1 MKFLDNL
8 FERSSRQV
16 ANVTS
21 RRKLLGRF
29 GSLLVAGAA
38 LPIILPIDRTSKAL
52 AAEAP
57 KAATRVIRTAATT
70 GATAPSTASSAP
82 AAAVPPPPAR
92 PAPMLPR

>member
-57 KAATRVIRTAATT
+57 KAGDPGDPNSCDYWRYCSIDGFLCSCCGGTT
-70 GATAPSTASSAP
+70 TSC
-82 AAAVPPPPAR
+82 PPGTDA
-92 PAPMLPR
+92 